1 MFSGGLITG
10 MGIETGTNISGLND
24 KGVQCY
30 GQTSDVVESLWFTYF
45 YIYEYLKDRTSIEY
59 ITYVSV
65 YIARG
70 LNSISE
76 GPCWS
81 IGKKTDASEG
91 QIENEQLWKVSKIAQ
106 YFDTHHEEKQKKLT
120 AAMSSDVTQEELD
133 EFDPYA
139 IAYNQLKNSLATVN
153 IFLLIMEVLE
163 ILTDM
168 LTFTD
173 MLKEDA
179 YWAAGVIG
187 GKGFIN
193 GGFTL
198 YYIVMQY
205 WKPESDFNLAWE
217 KNDF

>member
-91 QIENEQLWKVSKIAQ
+91 QIENE
-106 YFDTHHEEKQKKLT
+106 
-120 AAMSSDVTQEELD
+120 
-133 EFDPYA
+133 
-139 IAYNQLKNSLATVN
+139 
-153 IFLLIMEVLE
+153 
-163 ILTDM
+163 
-168 LTFTD
+168 
-173 MLKEDA
+173 
-179 YWAAGVIG
+179 
-187 GKGFIN
+187 
-193 GGFTL
+193 
-198 YYIVMQY
+198 
-205 WKPESDFNLAWE
+205 
-217 KNDF
+217 